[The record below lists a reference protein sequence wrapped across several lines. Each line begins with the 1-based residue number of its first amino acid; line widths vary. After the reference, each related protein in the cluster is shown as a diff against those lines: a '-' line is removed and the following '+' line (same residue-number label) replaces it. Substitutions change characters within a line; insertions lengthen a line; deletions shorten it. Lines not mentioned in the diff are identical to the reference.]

1 MKTIQ
6 TIKYSIAIL
15 LTLSFLAVSGAVAG
29 EQVLLTGTIIKAKE
43 GVRLLTDPTAD
54 RLKLEGKDLSEM
66 MGKSVQ
72 VTGTLEENGS
82 GKSIIVHSVE
92 PARLW

>member
-6 TIKYSIAIL
+6 NIRYSIAIF
-15 LTLSFLAVSGAVAG
+15 LTLSFLAVSAAVAG
-29 EQVLLTGTIIKAKE
+29 DQVLLTGTVFQAKE
-43 GVRLLTDPTAD
+43 GVSLLTDPTAE
-54 RLKLEGKDLSEM
+54 RIKIEGRDLSEM

-72 VTGTLEENGS
+72 ITGTVEERGS
-82 GKSIIVHSVE
+82 GKSINVQFVE

>member
-6 TIKYSIAIL
+6 TVKYSIAIL

-29 EQVLLTGTIIKAKE
+29 DQVSLTGTIIKAKD
-43 GVRLLTDPTAD
+43 GVRLLIDPTAD
-54 RLKLEGKDLSEM
+54 RVKLEGKDLSEM
-66 MGKSVQ
+66 TGKSVQ
-72 VTGTLEENGS
+72 ITGTLEENGS
-82 GKSIIVHSVE
+82 GKSINVQSVE